1 MSFYREITIALIS
14 GAAAGA
20 VVLGIVGRMATAGV
34 AYITG
39 NTTNLSLSGVLE
51 ILIVGT
57 LAGTLGGL
65 LLLIVKRRCGAGRF
79 GRGAITGISLFASS
93 LLLSWAKE
101 KIELSTNSTQ
111 LFSLIVVV
119 IIFIAYGVC
128 ADALL
133 ARLEKDNDRVGR

>member
-51 ILIVGT
+51 ILIAVSYTHLT
-57 LAGTLGGL
+57 LPT
-65 LLLIVKRRCGAGRF
+65 R
-79 GRGAITGISLFASS
+79 
-93 LLLSWAKE
+93 
-101 KIELSTNSTQ
+101 
-111 LFSLIVVV
+111 
-119 IIFIAYGVC
+119 
-128 ADALL
+128 
-133 ARLEKDNDRVGR
+133 